1 MRNNSFN
8 IKLVRGVEKR
18 DSNKTIPGTWSK
30 HTNQNIKESQGI
42 LILPF
47 HIKNVFPRY
56 FGINDSYFPFNQL
69 LQH

>member
-30 HTNQNIKESQGI
+30 HTNQNIKESQGM

-47 HIKNVFPRY
+47 HIDHDFPMY
-56 FGINDSYFPFNQL
+56 FCIER
-69 LQH
+69 